1 MGMGNGVRQYQQSAI
16 CDTDYT
22 DDYMVIARHAEMK
35 KHSLYNAY
43 LLDIAKNKGYST
55 KLTDSYLTALNNCQK
70 DMTTVVDKK
79 MGTYYHTYGFRCRRN
94 FCWGCMD
101 KKTNI
106 LYRNTL
112 KAVDEYL
119 FNNPSSQF
127 NVYMSTFSL
136 DYVDTMEEAVD
147 SLKRLD
153 KYMKKI
159 TRAYS
164 NLNYTKKNGA
174 IIGKGK
180 RKPCMTL
187 AKIINDDLGFISSL
201 ELSYKP
207 NRGFKPH
214 MHINV
219 IADINTHITGQEM
232 DDLFMYASGLKKNEF
247 YSFTEETHA
256 DKLDFDFA
264 KQIALISSYT
274 IKGFLIDFQKTGM
287 STDEQ
292 AKSAGVLFDFLFKK
306 NIVSVLGKIFN
317 GQRIRSKTTNTTGR
331 HEHKLLNQIG
341 IRENGLNENEY
352 DDIVKEFEGQPVQEN
367 DITDNVSIDESGI
380 LPRKEDLKNDK
391 FISVGQAA
399 RKYAQ
404 KLNISKTI
412 NIPKHN
418 QNLSLLNTYTKDK
431 IQYEQ
436 QVLWNFDDNKLS
448 FIAHTSKNDLNR
460 VLSMRILKVKNMCRD
475 FAEKQ
480 KKILN
485 EKHPM
490 LFEHI
495 VERAKVSYMKD
506 KIMKHF
512 HMDTCIKYIYNSYEN
527 VYLKSSKVDYTENGM
542 ILNAIYYNTFI
553 SHEEY
558 NQMKNEW
565 LNSNEYTIPNGYF
578 CRSSKHTKMSKR
590 FIKNK

>member
-1 MGMGNGVRQYQQSAI
+1 MKNEVKQYQQSAI

-43 LLDIAKNKGYST
+43 LLDIAKSKNYST
-55 KLTDSYLTALNNCQK
+55 KLTESYLTSLANCQK

-94 FCWGCMD
+94 FCWGCTD
-101 KKTNI
+101 KRTNI
-106 LYRNTL
+106 MYRNIL
-112 KAVDEYL
+112 KAIDEYL

-127 NVYMSTFSL
+127 NIYMSTFSL
-136 DYVDTMEEAVD
+136 DYVQTMEEAIV
-147 SLKRLD
+147 SLKCLNT
-153 KYMKKI
+153 YMKLLSKK
-159 TRAYS
+159 YS
-164 NLNYTKKNGA
+164 NSTYVQRS
-174 IIGKGK
+174 IGRTLEK
-180 RKPCMTL
+180 RNKRSCNTL
-187 AKIINDDLGFISSL
+187 LKMIHDDLGLIVSL
-201 ELSYKP
+201 ELSYNP
-207 NRGFKPH
+207 SRGFKPH

-219 IADINTHITGQEM
+219 ITDINTHITGQEM
-232 DDLFMYASGLKKNEF
+232 DDLFMYVSKLKQGEF

-274 IKGFLIDFQKTGM
+274 MKGFLIDFQKTGM

-292 AKSAGVLFDFLFKK
+292 AKSAGLLFDFLFKK
-306 NIVSVLGKIFN
+306 TTTVVAGKIFS
-317 GQRIRSKTTNTTGR
+317 GQRIRSKQMNTTGR

-341 IRENGLNENEY
+341 IRENGLNEDEY
-352 DDIVKEFEGQPVQEN
+352 DDIVKEFEGKPVQKN
-367 DITDNVSIDESGI
+367 DITDNVSIDESGV
-380 LPRKEDLKNDK
+380 LPKKEDLKNDK
-391 FISVGQAA
+391 FLSVNQAA
-399 RKYAQ
+399 KKYAS
-404 KLNISKTI
+404 KLNINKTI
-412 NIPKHN
+412 NIPKK
-418 QNLSLLNTYTKDK
+418 QTPAILNTYTKEK
-431 IQYEQ
+431 IKYEQ
-436 QVLWNFDDNKLS
+436 QVLWNFDDDKLS
-448 FIAHTSKNDLNR
+448 FIMRTSKNDLNR

-512 HMDTCIKYIYNSYEN
+512 HMDVCIKYVYNPYEN
-527 VYLKSSKVDYTENGM
+527 VYLKSSKVDYAENDM
-542 ILNAIYYNTFI
+542 ILKSVYYNTFV
-553 SHEEY
+553 SHDEY
-558 NQMKNEW
+558 KQKKNEW
-565 LNSNEYTIPNGYF
+565 LENHNYEMPTGYF
-578 CRSSKHTKMSKR
+578 CRSSKHTKMSNR
-590 FIKNK
+590 FIRNK